1 MLNPLSPSIP
11 RQRCADLLFGAIF
24 FLPVAWLF
32 FAPRFGRARECVVT
46 RWFKAAAVAGMLG
59 FGAMSL
65 LNAAAHAEPGV
76 FDDRIV
82 FGQSAAFDG
91 PAAALGLGM
100 REGILAAF
108 NEANAAGGVSG
119 RKLELVSY
127 DDSYEP
133 EKAIANTKRLI
144 DEDGVFALVGEVGT
158 PTSNAAQPITTEKGA
173 PFIGPF
179 TGAAFLRNPSL
190 SNVINVR
197 GSYDQE
203 TEAWIEHLTSDL
215 GVSRIAIL
223 YQDDT
228 FGRAGLSG
236 VMKAMEKRGM
246 KLVAEGTYERNTT
259 AVKMAL
265 LDVRKADPQAVVM
278 VGAYKP
284 CAEFIK
290 LAHRLK
296 FNPVFVNISF
306 VGANALAKELGE
318 DGKGV
323 VVTQVVPFPGDTSLP
338 LVARYQKALKE
349 GNPDAQTGFVSL
361 EGYMVGRLIV
371 DALEKMKDPI
381 TRAQLLS
388 TIKEVGK
395 FDLGGI
401 MLSYGRDKNQGMDKV
416 FFTVIQAD
424 GSLKPID
431 RMER

>member
-1 MLNPLSPSIP
+1 MT
-11 RQRCADLLFGAIF
+11 RRFKGAAF
-24 FLPVAWLF
+24 
-32 FAPRFGRARECVVT
+32 
-46 RWFKAAAVAGMLG
+46 AGMLG
-59 FGAMSL
+59 FGAMSF
-65 LNAAAHAEPGV
+65 LNAAAYGEPGV

-108 NEANAAGGVSG
+108 NEANAASG
-119 RKLELVSY
+119 ISGHKLELVSH
-127 DDSYEP
+127 DDSYDP

-144 DEDGVFALVGEVGT
+144 DADGVFALVGEVGT
-158 PTSNAAQPITTEKGA
+158 PTSNAAQPITTEKGV

-190 SNVINVR
+190 GNVINVR

-203 TEAWIEHLTSDL
+203 TEAWIEHLTKDL
-215 GVSRIAIL
+215 GTSRIAIL

-236 VMKAMEKRGM
+236 VTKAMEKRGM

-259 AVKMAL
+259 AVKTAL
-265 LDVRKADPQAVVM
+265 LDIRKADPQAIVM

-290 LAHRLK
+290 LARRLK
-296 FNPVFVNISF
+296 LNAVFVNISF

-323 VVTQVVPFPGDTSLP
+323 FVTQVVPFPGDTTLP
-338 LVARYQKALKE
+338 LVARYQRALKA
-349 GNPDAQTGFVSL
+349 GNPDAQIGFVSL

-371 DALEKMKDPI
+371 EALEKMKGPI
-381 TRAQLLS
+381 TRAGLLS
-388 TIKEVGK
+388 TIKEVGA

-401 MLSYGRDKNQGMDKV
+401 TLSYGPDNNQGMDKV
-416 FFTVIQAD
+416 FFTVIDTD
-424 GSLKPID
+424 GSFKPID
-431 RMER
+431 RLER